1 MSSATLPATSRTTF
15 LEEYLQP
22 TLFIPELQSKRKA
35 PAMEELVAQLAAAHR
50 TRHPARVL
58 EAVLR
63 RESMGITGLGKGIA
77 VPHARSTLVTERT
90 VVFARSKKGIDYG
103 ATDGKPAQLL
113 FLLVAPP
120 LERDPVYLN
129 LMAEIVGAVRL
140 ARTRQRLLDAPDFK
154 TFRRILVEAT
164 RD

>member
-1 MSSATLPATSRTTF
+1 MLF
-15 LEEYLQP
+15 LEEYLRP
-22 TLFIPELQSKRKA
+22 TLFIPELKSKRKD
-35 PAMEELVAQLAAAHR
+35 PALEELVAQVAAAQL
-50 TRHPARVL
+50 TRHPDRVL
-58 EAVLR
+58 EAVRR
-63 RESMGITGLGKGIA
+63 RESMGSTGLGKGIA
-77 VPHARSTLVTERT
+77 VPHARSTLVKQRT
-90 VVFARSKKGIDYG
+90 VVVARSKKGVDYD
-103 ATDGKPAQLL
+103 APDGKPAQLL

-140 ARTRQRLLDAPDFK
+140 ARTRQRLLDAADFK